1 MYEDAENWLDRNQ
14 IPVNQSNVGYQ
25 RKWLAIRLSDA
36 GISDYFAYHF
46 LTLDCETLPPTPVL
60 SVEDADLRTF
70 PKSSVVVA
78 AAS

>member
-46 LTLDCETLPPTPVL
+46 LTLDCETLLSTPVL

>member
-1 MYEDAENWLDRNQ
+1 MIGWTGIKSRSTSLMSRPHANKLTIQ
-14 IPVNQSNVGYQ
+14 
-25 RKWLAIRLSDA
+25 LSDS
-36 GISDYFAYHF
+36 GISDNFEYHF

-60 SVEDADLRTF
+60 SIEDADLRTF

>member
-1 MYEDAENWLDRNQ
+1 M
-14 IPVNQSNVGYQ
+14 SGYQ
-25 RKWLAIRLSDA
+25 RKWLTIRLSDA